1 MHRNGRDEVRI
12 FETTSLPVITRL
24 LDQRPDSRG
33 SNMLGLATCCNL
45 LVKEKNSDKGQR
57 KEIKAA
63 CGKMKGTHFS
73 PSFEC

>member
-57 KEIKAA
+57 KELRLHV
-63 CGKMKGTHFS
+63 GR
-73 PSFEC
+73 